1 MLIHGDVKKT
11 FIKELKNQTA
21 SIIRRKIYGLINSE
35 SQYMKNTY
43 VWKDSILKEDKFLI
57 ESICKIYH
65 NKLSG
70 CQIIISREELLNY
83 I

>member
-1 MLIHGDVKKT
+1 
-11 FIKELKNQTA
+11 
-21 SIIRRKIYGLINSE
+21 
-35 SQYMKNTY
+35 MKNTY
-43 VWKDSILKEDKFLI
+43 VWKDSILKEDKLLI
-57 ESICKIYH
+57 QSICKIYH